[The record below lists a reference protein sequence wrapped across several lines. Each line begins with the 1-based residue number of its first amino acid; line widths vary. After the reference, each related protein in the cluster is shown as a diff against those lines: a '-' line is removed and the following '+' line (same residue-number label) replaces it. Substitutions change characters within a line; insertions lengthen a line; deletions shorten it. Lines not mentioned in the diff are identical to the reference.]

1 MTNNDM
7 TAPQRIAGFV
17 LETASDIPELRSTAS
32 VYTHEKTGARLL
44 HLRNDD
50 PNNLFS
56 IAFRTPVSDS
66 TGVPHILEHS
76 VLGGSRKFPLKDPF
90 QELLKGSLQTFLNA
104 LTYPDKTV
112 YPVSSQVEADFFNLV
127 DVYCDAVFHPLL
139 TENTFRQEGW
149 HFDAESENG
158 PVSIKG
164 IVYNE
169 MKGVFSDFAS
179 HVERRTVSL
188 LFPDTSYC
196 YESGGE
202 PEHITDLTYEQ
213 FRRFHAQYYH
223 PSNSFIV
230 LYGNIPPET
239 TLRFLDEK
247 YLAGYGK
254 TSPNAAIA
262 PQPSWQAPRRAMLDA
277 PAPEKDD
284 GLGSVVLAWKFGLS
298 ADPLDS
304 LVGRILYRYLMG
316 MEISPLK
323 RALIDSG
330 LGEDLDDICGFETE
344 FVHGIFAV
352 GLRKTKPVH
361 ADAIESL
368 VLGTLKKEVEK
379 GLDEALLEGAVRQTE
394 FRLREISDAGRFPY
408 NLILAERCYRS
419 WMYGGDP
426 LAHLAFEKPLSVIRE
441 ERSAGTGWFSGK
453 IRDMLIDNPH
463 YLRITVRASS
473 GMGKKLETQTSE
485 QALALTK
492 NFSRDDRRRV
502 METTAQLVAEQK
514 KPNTPE
520 ALASLPRLR
529 KSDLPLKNQEAPA
542 IAARCAGAE
551 AMLHPLFTSGIVYLD
566 LAFDCRHIPPGLL
579 MYLPL
584 YAEIL
589 PRAGAAGLSYE
600 AMSKR
605 LSLSTGGINGSLLCE
620 TAAGTQNDLVFKW
633 FLHAKALSERGDE
646 MLGIVHDLLLAP
658 ELSNTKQLRD
668 ILFEMRNDLN
678 AAIIANGHILAATHA
693 GAQLARSRFI
703 DEILGGVTQLRFL
716 DKLVKQEDAGDVA
729 DKMRA
734 LHGLIVNRAV
744 CTVSITADNPDTLTP
759 GVDKCVAALPVF
771 EVSPAN
777 IKHAEQSAFTG
788 IEISSSVNFVAKA
801 WKLGPVTAADT
812 GRILLLARNL
822 SAGYLWDKV
831 RVEGGAY
838 GGMAMASAGH
848 PVFECA
854 SYRDPNLGRT
864 LYHFEKGL
872 QQVAAGLDAATVDQ
886 SIIGAIGRIDAPHTP
901 HQKGFNETV
910 ALLCGRTPLFRQA
923 VRDSVLSSSPQSMKE
938 TAQRL
943 LDNPRTAVTALG
955 SASAFD
961 NAEKERLFFRREAL
975 LEE

>member
-1 MTNNDM
+1 MTSHDI
-7 TAPQRIAGFV
+7 TAPRRIAGFV
-17 LETASDIPELRSTAS
+17 IETTCDIPELRSTAS
-32 VYTHEKTGARLL
+32 VYTHEKTGARLF

-56 IAFRTPVSDS
+56 VAFRTPVSDS

-139 TENTFRQEGW
+139 TENTFWQEGW
-149 HFDAESENG
+149 HFDAESESG

-179 HVERRTVSL
+179 HVERKTVSL
-188 LFPDTSYC
+188 LFPDTSYY

-202 PEHITDLTYEQ
+202 PEHITDLTYRQ
-213 FRRFHAQYYH
+213 FLRFHAQYYN
-223 PSNSFIV
+223 PSNAFIV
-230 LYGNIPPET
+230 LYGNLPPEK
-239 TLRFLDEK
+239 TLSFLDEK
-247 YLAGYGK
+247 YLAGYDR
-254 TSPNAAIA
+254 TSPNASVA
-262 PQPSWQAPRRAMLDA
+262 PQPSWLTPRRAVLDA

-284 GLGSVVLAWKFGLS
+284 GLATVALAWKFGLS
-298 ADPLDS
+298 ADALYS
-304 LVGRILYRYLMG
+304 LIGRVLYRYLMG
-316 MEISPLK
+316 TESSPLK

-330 LGEDLDDICGFETE
+330 LGEDLDDICGFESE

-368 VLGTLKKEVEK
+368 VLATLKKEVEK
-379 GLDEALLEGAVRQTE
+379 GLDGALLEGAVRQTE

-426 LAHLAFEKPLSVIRE
+426 CAHLAFEKPLSIIRGE
-441 ERSAGTGWFSGK
+441 LARGTGWFAGK
-453 IRDMLIDNPH
+453 IRGMLIDNPH
-463 YLRITVRASS
+463 YLRLTVRGSS
-473 GMGKKLETQTSE
+473 DMGRKLETQTRE

-492 NFSRDDRRRV
+492 DFSGEDVRRV
-502 METTAQLVAEQK
+502 AETTAKLVAEQK

-529 KSDLPLKNQEAPA
+529 KSDLPLKNQEVPA
-542 IAARCAGAE
+542 VMARCAGAE
-551 AMLHPLFTSGIVYLD
+551 AIMHPLFTSGIVYLD
-566 LAFDCRHIPPGLL
+566 LAFDCRHVPPGLL

-584 YAEIL
+584 YAELL

-600 AMSKR
+600 EMSKR

-620 TAAGTQNDLVFKW
+620 TAAGAENDLVFKW
-633 FLHAKALSERGDE
+633 FLHAKALSERSGE
-646 MLGIVHDLLLAP
+646 MLGIVQDLLHSP
-658 ELSNTKQLRD
+658 ELSNAKQLRD

-678 AAIIANGHILAATHA
+678 AAIINSGHSFAATHA
-693 GAQLARSRFI
+693 GAQLARSRFVTELL
-703 DEILGGVTQLRFL
+703 DGVTQLRFL
-716 DKLVKQEDAGDVA
+716 DKLVKQDDAAGVA

-734 LHGLIVNRAV
+734 LHGLIVNRSA
-744 CTVSITADNPDTLTP
+744 CTVSITADNPGAIVP
-759 GVDKCVAALPVF
+759 GVERCVASLPSF
-771 EVSPAN
+771 KVSPVD
-777 IKHAEQSAFTG
+777 IVHAEQLAFTG

-801 WKLGPVTAADT
+801 WKLGPATAADT
-812 GRILLLARNL
+812 GRALLLARNL
-822 SAGYLWDKV
+822 SSGYLWDKV

-838 GGMAMASAGH
+838 GGMAMAPGGH

-854 SYRDPNLGRT
+854 SYRDPNLGQT
-864 LYHFEKGL
+864 LFHFEKGL
-872 QQVAAGLDAATVDQ
+872 QQVAAGLDPATVEQ
-886 SIIGAIGRIDAPHTP
+886 SIIGTIGRIDAPHTP
-901 HQKGFNETV
+901 HQKGFGETV

-923 VRDSVLSSSPQSMKE
+923 VRDSVLSASPESMKD

-943 LDNPRTAVTALG
+943 LNNPQTAVTALG
-955 SASAFD
+955 SAAAFD
-961 NAEKERLFFRREAL
+961 NAEKEGLFFRREAL